1 MLCRTIWV
9 PWPRWMD
16 VRKLRRPRQ
25 QPLPRTTQY
34 QLVLARSALLTKGRL
49 IFSIWCVVN
58 GGFDLTHPTLLK
70 LLTHTILPVLK
81 LHGLALWDP
90 WQTLEVVL
98 WILRK
103 LLKEVCLWR
112 AGSECCRWWSSQ
124 RLKQLGVM
132 ATVEF
137 LAVRT
142 DGTLVRTGAGGTAG
156 PVSLPADFALYGKDL
171 ATFSL
176 PATNVIFNSG
186 CTGTPQGCPKE
197 CYCFRIQGYR
207 SILLWNGS
215 RGARFIRK
223 NASSGPLKGPTWCF
237 FFMRRPKSRKNI

>member
-1 MLCRTIWV
+1 MLCRTLWV
-9 PWPRWMD
+9 PWPRSMD

-25 QPLPRTTQY
+25 QRLPRTTQY

-103 LLKEVCLWR
+103 LLKKVWLWR
-112 AGSECCRWWSSQ
+112 AGLECCRWWSSQ

-132 ATVEF
+132 ATIEF

-142 DGTLVRTGAGGTAG
+142 DGTLVRTGTGGTAG
-156 PVSLPADFALYGKDL
+156 PVSLPPDFALYWKDL
-171 ATFSL
+171 ASFSL
-176 PATNVIFNSG
+176 PATNVIF
-186 CTGTPQGCPKE
+186 
-197 CYCFRIQGYR
+197 
-207 SILLWNGS
+207 
-215 RGARFIRK
+215 
-223 NASSGPLKGPTWCF
+223 SSGYTTGLSKGVLLLSEFRDTEVFCCATDRQWRRWSFPLLLRLTPTSA
-237 FFMRRPKSRKNI
+237 PVTSA